1 MKDALWEL
9 EEQQACETNN
19 DMSQDI
25 AKKIELENFRLRRF
39 AKIHMWLHGVE
50 NYLDEIF
57 AEIVENNEDDLI
69 AKDK

>member
-25 AKKIELENFRLRRF
+25 TKKIELENFRLRRF
-39 AKIHMWLHGVE
+39 AKIHMWLHGVK
-50 NYLDEIF
+50 LS
-57 AEIVENNEDDLI
+57 
-69 AKDK
+69 